1 MCLPRLALVAPLLST
16 CQPHAASKTHDTM
29 PHDILYDMGY
39 ATGKHD
45 RIPLSLDSSGSIAV
59 DDGFE
64 APDWARLTFHQC
76 AHCTLDPATHTY
88 CPIARNI
95 AYLFPQSFSGNSWE
109 NVELVVETKARRYTL
124 ETTLQRAL
132 GSLFGLVCSLSD
144 CPHTRPLRAM
154 GTFHLPVSS
163 DQETLVR
170 AAAFFLLKRYLDHQR
185 DATVG
190 VDLAEMATTYKNLK
204 ILNRGLAERFR
215 GDGSSDAAVN
225 AIVLL
230 DILARDVDFEL
241 EDQLDA
247 LRDIF
252 AA

>member
-1 MCLPRLALVAPLLST
+1 
-16 CQPHAASKTHDTM
+16 M
-29 PHDILYDMGY
+29 PHDIQYDIGF

-45 RIPLSLDSSGSIAV
+45 RIPLTLDRDGTIAV
-59 DDGFE
+59 D
-64 APDWARLTFHQC
+64 PDFHPPEWARLTFHQC

-95 AYLFPQSFSGNSWE
+95 AFLFPQSFSGNSWE
-109 NVELVVETKARRYTL
+109 NVGLVVDTAARRYTVD
-124 ETTLQRAL
+124 TTLQRAL

-154 GTFHLPVSS
+154 GTFHLPIAS

-170 AAAFFLLKRYLDHQR
+170 AAAFFLLKRYLEHLR
-185 DATVG
+185 DATVR
-190 VDLAEMATTYKNLK
+190 VDLAEMESTYKNLK

-215 GDGSSDAAVN
+215 GDGSSDAAIN

-247 LRDIF
+247 LRNIF